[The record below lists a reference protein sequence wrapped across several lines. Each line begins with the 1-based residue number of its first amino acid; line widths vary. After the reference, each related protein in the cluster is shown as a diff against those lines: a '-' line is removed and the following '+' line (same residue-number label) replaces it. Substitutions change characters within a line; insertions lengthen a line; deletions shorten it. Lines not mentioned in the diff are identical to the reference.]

1 MTSQEDDGDIKIADF
16 GFAKQFS
23 DVDKGLTTSCGTP
36 GYVAP
41 EILNG
46 KKYGRE
52 VDMWSL
58 GVIIYILL
66 CGYPPFHEEDQRKLF
81 KTIRQAQYEFDESY
95 WSTVSET
102 AKDLI
107 RKLLVVDGEQRL
119 TIESLLEHPWL
130 AGSAQATELNSAAQR
145 LKAYQARKRW
155 KTGINAITAANR
167 LKGLALS
174 TDNDSKAKEES
185 QTEEETKQEVTTS

>member
-1 MTSQEDDGDIKIADF
+1 MLTSQEDDGDIKIADF
-16 GFAKQFS
+16 GFAKQYS

-81 KTIRQAQYEFDESY
+81 KTIRQAQYDFDEVY
-95 WSTVSET
+95 WSAVSES

-107 RKLLVVDGEQRL
+107 RKLLVVDGTKRL
-119 TIESLLEHPWL
+119 TIEALLEHPWL
-130 AGSAQATELNSAAQR
+130 ANAANATELTDATKR

-167 LKGLALS
+167 LKGLAS
-174 TDNDSKAKEES
+174 MTETSDTKADG
-185 QTEEETKQEVTTS
+185 QAEETKQAVTAS